1 MPPRR
6 ATEVATPPY
15 LRSGLA
21 ATAVTAGLVAGL
33 VAGLGAG
40 LGGPGTAGAAA
51 PAADRCAQPGPYG
64 LPHGSE
70 RVDLDPRDFTTRID
84 HPYWPMRPGTV
95 WHLVEKG
102 DGGTQRVTVTVTD
115 RTRLI
120 QGIEARVVHDVVR
133 SGGEVVEDTQD
144 WYAQDSGG
152 SIWYLGEATAEYEN
166 GEVVSTEGSWEHGRD
181 GAQAGILLP
190 ARPRQG
196 CTYREEYLAGEA
208 EDRALVLSDREPAKV
223 PAGTY
228 RHLLHTANT
237 TPLQPVLLENKF
249 YARGVGP
256 VLEVDLSPSF
266 ARAVLVRVEHR
277 R

>member
-1 MPPRR
+1 MSSAIARGVP
-6 ATEVATPPY
+6 
-15 LRSGLA
+15 A

-33 VAGLGAG
+33 VAGLG
-40 LGGPGTAGAAA
+40 GPGTAGAAA
-51 PAADRCAQPGPYG
+51 PAADECAQPGPYG
-64 LPHGSE
+64 LPHGGE
-70 RVDLDPRDFTTRID
+70 TVDLDPRDFTTKID

-133 SGGEVVEDTQD
+133 SGGQVVEDTQD

-166 GEVVSTEGSWEHGRD
+166 GKVVSTEGSWEHGRD

-190 ARPRQG
+190 ARPEAG
-196 CTYREEYLAGEA
+196 CAYREEYLAGEA
-208 EDRALVLSDREPAKV
+208 EDRALVLAHREAARV
-223 PAGTY
+223 PAGFY
-228 RHLLHTANT
+228 ENLLHTANT
-237 TPLQPVLLENKF
+237 TPLHEDLLENKF

-266 ARAVLVRVEHR
+266 GRAVLTRVDR
-277 R
+277 QR